1 MPRRGSLWWW
11 WLMGVGLAT
20 LVVVPFTLWI
30 DSTPRSPTAATSAP
44 LPQSVRVPGD
54 CSVALGQVRQ
64 YRAPG
69 QAAPLDSVVP
79 RELAA
84 DRRPTQVEGWQSH
97 GAEGATCVV
106 GFVAWVGNERYHL
119 RWRYYP
125 DSGYVEA
132 LDPLTRRL
140 SGW

>member
-1 MPRRGSLWWW
+1 MPRWWW
-11 WLMGVGLAT
+11 IGIGVLAAAAIPLTVWLSSLPHVSISVA
-20 LVVVPFTLWI
+20 
-30 DSTPRSPTAATSAP
+30 STPTARP
-44 LPQSVRVPGD
+44 MRIPGD
-54 CSVALGQVRQ
+54 CSAALGQVRQ

-69 QAAPLDSVVP
+69 QAAPLESVVP

-84 DRRPTQVEGWQSH
+84 DRRPTQVEGWESH

-119 RWRYYP
+119 RWRHYP
-125 DSGYVEA
+125 DSGHVEA
-132 LDPLTRRL
+132 LDPLTRRI